1 SIVRPLAPATAVGR
15 PLLISLQLAP
25 QIEPLL
31 MTTIVAS
38 RANQSRAR
46 FVGVPIKPPHHGDR
60 PLHSESENQLHL
72 RPHAANAAVSEFP
85 IKKAARWSADHA
97 GRRSL
102 SELRMVQGIEG
113 FPSKLHPSLLSDQEG
128 LCKGYIKVV

>member
-1 SIVRPLAPATAVGR
+1 MLLTISQLAAPSVLLKRAPLLPHEYSVDRVVGSIVRPLAPATAVGR

-38 RANQSRAR
+38 RANQCRAR
-46 FVGVPIKPPHHGDR
+46 FVGVPIKPHHHGDR

-72 RPHAANAAVSEFP
+72 RPHAANAAVGEIP
-85 IKKAARWSADHA
+85 IK
-97 GRRSL
+97 
-102 SELRMVQGIEG
+102 
-113 FPSKLHPSLLSDQEG
+113 
-128 LCKGYIKVV
+128 